1 MRWPFSGENEIV
13 VPTVNLRTV
22 NMARMYECY
31 LNIKPCFILTMI
43 LITSD
48 QRLNYYLESTVHC
61 INYSLLCVVRTAIF
75 TIFGNVFY
83 STEIINNESGGL
95 INATVHVGNVSAIY
109 IRLSQIMSRVEDIT
123 VIQRDNH
130 RNAATPVISCS
141 CLYSFN
147 LIVQLLL

>member
-1 MRWPFSGENEIV
+1 MEVIRNRLKRLQKENCLGFVQWFTNNFPYSEIVLFCFRTWYEFWWLLSDQEVYLRIYSKFTEKWMRWPFSGENEIV

-48 QRLNYYLESTVHC
+48 YCLNYYLESTVHC

-75 TIFGNVFY
+75 TIFGDVF
-83 STEIINNESGGL
+83 
-95 INATVHVGNVSAIY
+95 
-109 IRLSQIMSRVEDIT
+109 
-123 VIQRDNH
+123 
-130 RNAATPVISCS
+130 
-141 CLYSFN
+141 
-147 LIVQLLL
+147 IVQKL